1 MADKLDQLM
10 HHIRSLAG
18 AESAGRFSDRQ
29 LLERF
34 SADRDEAAF
43 VALVQRHGAMVLNV
57 CRRVL
62 RNDSDSEDACQA
74 TFLVLARK
82 AHSIR
87 KQESLGSW
95 LHGVAHR
102 AATSLLRQIT
112 RRRTHEK
119 HAATAEPAQPAA
131 DVTWREVRAILD
143 EEIQRLPAKLK
154 DPIVLCYLQGKPHSA
169 GAQELGVNVTTFR
182 GRLERARLLLQ
193 KKLTQ
198 RGVNLS
204 GALLAT
210 VLFEKVGTAALPAT
224 LVVTTVKTA
233 MTTLTG
239 QSAAGVISTQVL
251 SLAQGV
257 INTMFVAK
265 LKITAGAFVVLSLI
279 GAGLGLLTQH
289 ALEARPSDAPILAV
303 SKAKLNQAE
312 DPKEAAGQPG
322 QTANDQAPPAAQK
335 LPLKKEDVLEKEL
348 RQLEGAWEMLSMDV
362 DGKKELL
369 PAQSKVIVTHKWKAW
384 TGTMNGK
391 KVEEGT
397 FVIDPTKKPKTKDI
411 SVTLGALKGTTIPAI
426 YEINGDELRVCLL
439 NNPPKNPGKGR
450 PPKFTS
456 EPDSGYI
463 IINYKRVA
471 DKPALAPAQNTN
483 SKDADIA
490 AKVPPAK
497 AAPAQEFIRDYLRV
511 EVRGTLAITD
521 GIIRIDVKPFVFGGS
536 TTWKLV
542 IESPQSVKTA
552 KELNGK
558 RVTLKGE
565 LQLLDGKVGKDG
577 KRLPRERV
585 GLAELPG
592 ELAIVVSELRPADP
606 QND

>member
-1 MADKLDQLM
+1 MAYKLDQFIQR
-10 HHIRSLAG
+10 IRGLAG
-18 AESAGRFSDRQ
+18 AESAGQFSDRQ

-95 LHGVAHR
+95 LHGVAYR

-112 RRRTHEK
+112 RRRAHEK
-119 HAATAEPAQPAA
+119 QAATAEPVQPAA

-198 RGVNLS
+198 RGVTLS

-210 VLFEKVGTAALPAT
+210 ALFEKMGTAALPAT
-224 LVVTTVKTA
+224 LVVTTLKSA
-233 MTTLTG
+233 MATLTG

-251 SLAQGV
+251 SLAEGV

-265 LKITAGAFVVLSLI
+265 LKIAAGAFVVVSLI
-279 GAGLGLLTQH
+279 GAGLVLLTQQ
-289 ALEARPSDAPILAV
+289 ALQARPSDATVSAV
-303 SKAKLNQAE
+303 AKVKFNQEQA
-312 DPKEAAGQPG
+312 PKEPIGQPG
-322 QTANDQAPPAAQK
+322 RAANDQAPPRDQK
-335 LPLKKEDVLEKEL
+335 LPPWKEDVLEREL
-348 RQLEGAWEMLSMDV
+348 RQLEGAWQMLSMDV
-362 DGKKELL
+362 DGKKEPL
-369 PAQSKVIVTHKWKAW
+369 PDQSKVIVTHKGKAW

-397 FVIDPTKKPKTKDI
+397 FVIDPTKTPKTKDI
-411 SVTLGALKGTTIPAI
+411 TVTLGALKGTTIPAI

-456 EPDSGYI
+456 EPASGYI
-463 IINYKRVA
+463 IINYKRIA
-471 DKPALAPAQNTN
+471 DKPAPAPAQDTKP
-483 SKDADIA
+483 KDAGIL
-490 AKVPPAK
+490 AKPPPSQ
-497 AAPAQEFIRDYLRV
+497 AAPEQEYIRDYLRV

-521 GIIRIDVKPFVFGGS
+521 GIIRIDVRPLVFGGS

-542 IESPQSVKTA
+542 IESPQALKTA

-565 LQLLDGKVGKDG
+565 LQLLDSKVGKDG

-585 GLAELPG
+585 GLAEVPG
-592 ELAIVVSELRPADP
+592 ELAIVVSVLRPADTEK
-606 QND
+606 D